1 MAPSRS
7 LGSLVRLLV
16 ASCCARLATAVVEIQ
31 VKQHDEGCIH
41 LPIIHSTNV
50 RHFTEKRGV
59 QLKLANR
66 SDVAY
71 YAQRTLPP
79 PSPPSPPILP
89 LTPSPVSIGTPPQ
102 PVFVQLDT
110 GSFELWVNPDC
121 TTITGSDRAFCER
134 AGRFDSQR
142 SSTLDSL
149 GTTKELRYGIGS
161 ANISYVTDTI
171 SLAGSSTA
179 LKTVQF
185 GIASASADT
194 FSGILGIG
202 YGSGYTTRYP
212 NFIDQL
218 YAQNGT
224 RVKAYTLA
232 LGSKD
237 AQEGIIVFG
246 GVDTSKFA
254 GALVRLP
261 VIPAAKSPD
270 AVPRFWVEL
279 ASIGISPPGGGAARV
294 YNDSKIPVFLDS
306 GSTMTLLPA
315 ALANAIAAD
324 FGVAAPDAKG
334 FYRID
339 CGFTKSGGTLDF
351 AFQGVTVK
359 VPYKEMIREVP
370 GSPMACFLGI
380 QPSEKF
386 TLLGDTFLRS
396 AYSRFSP
403 VLGWWVCAD
412 MGSRSCFR
420 SGESQHLDLAGR
432 QLRVDARGAEQ
443 RAGSAECDGVVRE
456 SGRRGGRRGGEWDAG
471 GVGVEYGGLGGGGW
485 RRGESVG
492 AVSNGWCGEKES
504 GDNTGAGGGGGG
516 WGGGE
521 LWWFD
526 LVGSGFGFGFHVCI
540 FTAATG
546 GFG

>member
-7 LGSLVRLLV
+7 LRSLVRLLA
-16 ASCCARLATAVVEIQ
+16 ASCCARLATAVVEIH

-71 YAQRTLPP
+71 YAQRTPPPFP
-79 PSPPSPPILP
+79 PSPPTLP
-89 LTPSPVSIGTPPQ
+89 LTPSPLPVSIGTPPQ

-254 GALVRLP
+254 GSLVRLP

-279 ASIGISPPGGGAARV
+279 ASIGISPPGGGGAPRV
-294 YNDSKIPVFLDS
+294 YNDSNIPVFLDS
-306 GSTMTLLPA
+306 GSTMTLLPP

-324 FGVAAPDAKG
+324 FGVAAPDGKG

-351 AFQGVTVK
+351 KFQGATVK

-396 AYSRFSP
+396 AYSRFFLP
-403 VLGWWVCAD
+403 CFPGVGGAD
-412 MGSRSCFR
+412 DRRSCF
-420 SGESQHLDLAGR
+420 
-432 QLRVDARGAEQ
+432 
-443 RAGSAECDGVVRE
+443 
-456 SGRRGGRRGGEWDAG
+456 
-471 GVGVEYGGLGGGGW
+471 
-485 RRGESVG
+485 
-492 AVSNGWCGEKES
+492 
-504 GDNTGAGGGGGG
+504 
-516 WGGGE
+516 
-521 LWWFD
+521 
-526 LVGSGFGFGFHVCI
+526 
-540 FTAATG
+540 
-546 GFG
+546 

>member
-7 LGSLVRLLV
+7 LRSLVCLL
-16 ASCCARLATAVVEIQ
+16 ASCCARLATAIVEIQ

-71 YAQRTLPP
+71 YAQL
-79 PSPPSPPILP
+79 
-89 LTPSPVSIGTPPQ
+89 SIGTPPQ

-121 TTITGSDRAFCER
+121 TTVTGSDRAFCER
-134 AGRFDSQR
+134 AGRFDSQL

-171 SLAGSSTA
+171 SLAGSRTA
-179 LKTVQF
+179 LQSVQF

-254 GALVRLP
+254 GGLVRLP

-270 AVPRFWVEL
+270 SVPRFWVDML
-279 ASIGISPPGGGAARV
+279 SIGISPPGGGASRV
-294 YNDSKIPVFLDS
+294 YEGSNIPVFLDS

-315 ALANAIAAD
+315 GLANAIAAD

-339 CGFTKSGGTLDF
+339 CGFTRSGGTVDF
-351 AFQGVTVK
+351 KFQGVTVK

-370 GSPMACFLGI
+370 GNPMACFLGI

-386 TLLGDTFLRS
+386 VLLGDTFLRS
-396 AYSRFSP
+396 AYTVFDLENHNVWISQAANCGSTP
-403 VLGWWVCAD
+403 AALNSAQDLPSVVGLCGNQVVGAVAGAGGSGSAAGSGSSTGGSAD
-412 MGSRSCFR
+412 GS
-420 SGESQHLDLAGR
+420 GGAGR
-432 QLRVDARGAEQ
+432 APGT
-443 RAGSAECDGVVRE
+443 GVT
-456 SGRRGGRRGGEWDAG
+456 G
-471 GVGVEYGGLGGGGW
+471 GVGRSSPGIIRTLGVAV
-485 RRGESVG
+485 VG
-492 AVSNGWCGEKES
+492 VA
-504 GDNTGAGGGGGG
+504 
-516 WGGGE
+516 
-521 LWWFD
+521 
-526 LVGSGFGFGFHVCI
+526 VGSCGSLI
-540 FTAATG
+540 W
-546 GFG
+546 

>member
-1 MAPSRS
+1 MSP
-7 LGSLVRLLV
+7 
-16 ASCCARLATAVVEIQ
+16 TT
-31 VKQHDEGCIH
+31 
-41 LPIIHSTNV
+41 PNV
-50 RHFTEKRGV
+50 
-59 QLKLANR
+59 
-66 SDVAY
+66 
-71 YAQRTLPP
+71 PP
-79 PSPPSPPILP
+79 PFPPISPPTNPP
-89 LTPSPVSIGTPPQ
+89 SVSIGTPPQ

-254 GALVRLP
+254 GSLVRLP

-270 AVPRFWVEL
+270 SVPRFWVEMT
-279 ASIGISPPGGGAARV
+279 SISISPPGGGGAPRV
-294 YNDSKIPVFLDS
+294 YNDSNIPVFLDS
-306 GSTMTLLPA
+306 GSTMTLLPP

-324 FGVAAPDAKG
+324 FGVAAPDGKG

-351 AFQGVTVK
+351 KFQGATVK

-396 AYSRFSP
+396 AYSRFFFPS
-403 VLGWWVCAD
+403 
-412 MGSRSCFR
+412 
-420 SGESQHLDLAGR
+420 
-432 QLRVDARGAEQ
+432 
-443 RAGSAECDGVVRE
+443 
-456 SGRRGGRRGGEWDAG
+456 
-471 GVGVEYGGLGGGGW
+471 
-485 RRGESVG
+485 
-492 AVSNGWCGEKES
+492 
-504 GDNTGAGGGGGG
+504 
-516 WGGGE
+516 WGGG
-521 LWWFD
+521 
-526 LVGSGFGFGFHVCI
+526 VC
-540 FTAATG
+540 
-546 GFG
+546 

>member
-7 LGSLVRLLV
+7 LRSLVRLLV
-16 ASCCARLATAVVEIQ
+16 ASCCARLATAVVEIK

-71 YAQRTLPP
+71 YAQL
-79 PSPPSPPILP
+79 
-89 LTPSPVSIGTPPQ
+89 SIGTPPQ

-121 TTITGSDRAFCER
+121 TTVTGSDRAFCER

-202 YGSGYTTRYP
+202 YGSGFTTRYP

-218 YAQNGT
+218 HAQNGT

-254 GALVRLP
+254 GPLVRLP

-270 AVPRFWVEL
+270 AVPRFWVNMT
-279 ASIGISPPGGGAARV
+279 SIGISPPGGGGPPRK
-294 YNDSKIPVFLDS
+294 YEGSDIPVFLDS
-306 GSTMTLLPA
+306 GSTMTLLPP
-315 ALANAIAAD
+315 ALADAIAAD
-324 FGVAAPDAKG
+324 FGVPAGADAKG

-339 CGFTKSGGTLDF
+339 CGFTRSGGTVDF
-351 AFQGVTVK
+351 GFEGVTVK

-396 AYSRFSP
+396 AYSEFFFSHDLGG
-403 VLGWWVCAD
+403 VLTWRQLFLI
-412 MGSRSCFR
+412 SRITT
-420 SGESQHLDLAGR
+420 SGYRRRPTAGR
-432 QLRVDARGAEQ
+432 
-443 RAGSAECDGVVRE
+443 
-456 SGRRGGRRGGEWDAG
+456 RRRR
-471 GVGVEYGGLGGGGW
+471 
-485 RRGESVG
+485 
-492 AVSNGWCGEKES
+492 
-504 GDNTGAGGGGGG
+504 
-516 WGGGE
+516 
-521 LWWFD
+521 
-526 LVGSGFGFGFHVCI
+526 
-540 FTAATG
+540 
-546 GFG
+546 

>member
-1 MAPSRS
+1 M
-7 LGSLVRLLV
+7 
-16 ASCCARLATAVVEIQ
+16 
-31 VKQHDEGCIH
+31 
-41 LPIIHSTNV
+41 
-50 RHFTEKRGV
+50 
-59 QLKLANR
+59 
-66 SDVAY
+66 
-71 YAQRTLPP
+71 
-79 PSPPSPPILP
+79 
-89 LTPSPVSIGTPPQ
+89 
-102 PVFVQLDT
+102 
-110 GSFELWVNPDC
+110 
-121 TTITGSDRAFCER
+121 
-134 AGRFDSQR
+134 
-142 SSTLDSL
+142 
-149 GTTKELRYGIGS
+149 
-161 ANISYVTDTI
+161 
-171 SLAGSSTA
+171 
-179 LKTVQF
+179 QF

-270 AVPRFWVEL
+270 AVPRFWVQL
-279 ASIGISPPGGGAARV
+279 ASIGISPPGGGAPRV
-294 YNDSKIPVFLDS
+294 YNDSNIPVFLDS
-306 GSTMTLLPA
+306 GSTMTLLPP

-370 GSPMACFLGI
+370 GSPMACFLGL
-380 QPSEKF
+380 QPSDKF

-396 AYSRFSP
+396 AYSRFLSFLLP
-403 VLGWWVCAD
+403 GTVWDVC
-412 MGSRSCFR
+412 
-420 SGESQHLDLAGR
+420 
-432 QLRVDARGAEQ
+432 
-443 RAGSAECDGVVRE
+443 
-456 SGRRGGRRGGEWDAG
+456 
-471 GVGVEYGGLGGGGW
+471 
-485 RRGESVG
+485 
-492 AVSNGWCGEKES
+492 
-504 GDNTGAGGGGGG
+504 
-516 WGGGE
+516 
-521 LWWFD
+521 
-526 LVGSGFGFGFHVCI
+526 
-540 FTAATG
+540 
-546 GFG
+546 